1 MQDGLHHILNATDFL
16 AYEWS
21 IADDVL
27 RWSGDACRF
36 FNLEAG
42 SCPGSGREYAAF
54 VQKDSGTTRFEEVM
68 NSTRIDE
75 GEGVAYQVEYAVMP
89 RGAHNRDMLWIE
101 DTGRWYAGADGQPAR
116 AVGLVRSINQRH
128 EKLQELTYLSRYDQL
143 TGFLNR
149 ERLIEEIEIA
159 LDKATKNRSSAV
171 LVLAS
176 VDNLAYINQAFGHHV
191 GDDVIASVA
200 ERLRRHLRRGDS
212 IGRYAGNK
220 FGLVLNNCTTQE
232 LEVAGRRLM
241 ESVRESVIQ
250 TKAGPVSATAS
261 MGAVMMPRHAMDAKT
276 AMNCAEAALDMSKA
290 RHIDNFEIFE
300 RSAERN
306 MRQKRNIR
314 FADDIVAALN
324 NRCVIPAFQ
333 PIVHSGNGELAF
345 HECLLRLENAN
356 GEIVSG
362 GPLVPLAE
370 QLGLIRLVDH
380 RMLEMAG
387 RALAEDPDL
396 RLSLNI
402 SPLTTTCPNWM
413 ALLGAS
419 VGVDRK
425 RAERL
430 IIEITETAALQ
441 NIEETTGFISQV
453 RDMGCKVAIDD
464 FGAGYTSFHNL
475 KMLEVDMVKLD
486 GGFIEKLYENKDDQ
500 FFTRTL
506 IDLAKNFDL
515 ETVAE
520 WVTDE
525 RTADLLREWG
535 VDYLQGFIYGKP
547 VLRNEYVHPAAQI
560 SSSEKPG
567 EIALA
572 M

>member
-1 MQDGLHHILNATDFL
+1 MATDFL
-16 AYEWS
+16 AYEWFPG
-21 IADDVL
+21 DDVL
-27 RWSGDACRF
+27 KWSGDVCGF
-36 FNLEAG
+36 LNLKAG
-42 SCPGSGREYAAF
+42 CGPKSGREYAAL
-54 VQKDSGTTRFEEVM
+54 VKAKDGCSRYDAVM
-68 NSTRIDE
+68 KSSRRDE
-75 GEGVAYQVEYAVMP
+75 GDGVAYQVEYAIAAAGSSDQDV
-89 RGAHNRDMLWIE
+89 LWVE
-101 DTGRWYAGADGQPAR
+101 DIGRWYAGADGRAAR
-116 AVGLVRSINQRH
+116 AVGLVRVINQRH
-128 EKLQELTYLSRYDQL
+128 EQLQKLTYLSRHDQL
-143 TGFLNR
+143 TGYLNR
-149 ERLIEEIEIA
+149 ERLMEKIDIA
-159 LDKATKNRSSAV
+159 IDRAARTRKSAV

-191 GDDVIASVA
+191 GDDVIISVA
-200 ERLRRHLRRGDS
+200 KRLRRHLRRGDS
-212 IGRYAGNK
+212 IGRCAGNK
-220 FGLVLNNCTTQE
+220 FGLILNHCTQQE
-232 LEVAGRRLM
+232 LEIAGRRLM
-241 ESVRESVIQ
+241 ESVRESVIE
-250 TKAGPVSATAS
+250 TRAGPVSATAS
-261 MGAVMMPRHAMDAKT
+261 MGAVMMPRHAGDAKT
-276 AMNCAEAALDMSKA
+276 ALNCTEAALDMSKA

-300 RSAERN
+300 HSTERN
-306 MRQKRNIR
+306 LRQKRNIR

-333 PIVHSGNGELAF
+333 PIVHSDNGELAF

-387 RALAEDPDL
+387 RALAEDSDL

-413 ALLGAS
+413 ALLGATI
-419 VGVDRK
+419 GVDRS

-486 GGFIEKLYENKDDQ
+486 GGFIDKLYENKDDQ

-547 VLRNEYVHPAAQI
+547 VLHNEYVQPEGGKIHSLQTGTKAV
-560 SSSEKPG
+560 
-567 EIALA
+567 AL
-572 M
+572 